1 MAIERT
7 LQAHLLNR
15 SALPAHSTVAQG
27 RSAHALL
34 ARRDRARQV
43 SARSDDDHRCIRS
56 HAISESFFTGVLVR
70 ELRRSDRSNLLTG
83 VALVALR
90 DGAQAS
96 PIVWRPVIDALNAAK
111 RQTDVIGWFEQGSAV
126 GVIFP
131 EIPPSESV
139 IVRDLEAR
147 VRGELA
153 KRIGREA
160 LDRLEVRFHVN
171 PCSLGNAVTDLP
183 IDPMPID
190 VRSRPPRARAYDV
203 VKRGLDIVGSA
214 LLLVGLAPVLIA
226 IGAMVKLTSRG
237 PVFFL
242 QTRIGQMGKCFT
254 MLKFRT
260 MRVNADHALHRKFVS
275 EFINSAPKGAP
286 SSADRLFKLAKDPR
300 VTPLGRI
307 LRKTSL
313 DELPQ
318 LWNTLIG
325 DMSLVGPRP
334 PIPYEVEQYKFWHN
348 RRFLEAKPGVTGLWQ
363 VAGRSRTTFD
373 EMVRLDLRYA
383 KSCSLWTD
391 LKILCATPAAV
402 FTGKGAC

>member
-1 MAIERT
+1 VAIERT
-7 LQAHLLNR
+7 QQSHSLNR
-15 SALPAHSTVAQG
+15 SGLPAHFTIAQG

-34 ARRDRARQV
+34 PRRDRVREV
-43 SARSDDDHRCIRS
+43 SGRISDDHRCIRP
-56 HAISESFFTGVLVR
+56 HAISESFFTSVLVR

-90 DGAQAS
+90 HGAQAS
-96 PIVWRPVIDALNAAK
+96 PIAWRPVIDALNAAK
-111 RQTDVIGWFEQGSAV
+111 RQTDVIGWFKQGSAV

-131 EIPPSESV
+131 EISPSEAV

-147 VRGELA
+147 MRSELA

-160 LDRLEVRFHVN
+160 LDRLEVRFHVS
-171 PCSLGNAVTDLP
+171 PCSLGKALTDLP
-183 IDPMPID
+183 IEPMPID
-190 VRSRPPRARAYDV
+190 LRSRPQRASAYDV

-214 LLLVGLAPVLIA
+214 LLLVALAPVLIA
-226 IGAMVKLTSRG
+226 IAAIVKLTSRG
-237 PVFFL
+237 PVLFR
-242 QTRIGQMGKCFT
+242 QTRIGQMGKSFT

-260 MRVNADHALHRKFVS
+260 MRENADHALHRKFVS
-275 EFINSAPKGAP
+275 ELINSAPKMA
-286 SSADRLFKLAKDPR
+286 SSSGEPLFKLAKDPR

-391 LKILCATPAAV
+391 LKILVATPAAV
-402 FTGKGAC
+402 FTGKGAR